1 MTNTFPVCMSMCTNT
16 NGRVH
21 TWVQYKII
29 YWKCFIVGEPKW
41 SSEVPINNNVWCISN
56 VSVIL
61 QPNWQLS
68 THEFHHW
75 NQMKCTAVWHW
86 TYHTLN
92 ISYIEHI
99 HEHIHWTYT
108 LNIYMNIYIEHLRLP
123 CVAYVHFTFVKLML
137 TKNCYLG
144 REFPLRFGQKCI
156 IIKLTG
162 KSNNL
167 SLTSEQKRFFKKWV

>member
-1 MTNTFPVCMSMCTNT
+1 MTNTFPVCMSMCTYT

-75 NQMKCTAVWHW
+75 NEMKCTAVWHW
-86 TYHTLN
+86 TYTL
-92 ISYIEHI
+92 
-99 HEHIHWTYT
+99 
-108 LNIYMNIYIEHLRLP
+108 NIYIEHLRLP

>member
-1 MTNTFPVCMSMCTNT
+1 MEPLVEKRKVIFMTNTFPVCMSMCTYT

-75 NQMKCTAVWHW
+75 NEMKCTAVWHW

-92 ISYIEHI
+92 IYIEHI
-99 HEHIHWTYT
+99 HWTLATAMCRIRSFHIRQI
-108 LNIYMNIYIEHLRLP
+108 NVNK
-123 CVAYVHFTFVKLML
+123 KLL
-137 TKNCYLG
+137 F
-144 REFPLRFGQKCI
+144 RERVSFEIWPKMYNHKI
-156 IIKLTG
+156 
-162 KSNNL
+162 N
-167 SLTSEQKRFFKKWV
+167 W

>member
-1 MTNTFPVCMSMCTNT
+1 MEPLVEKRKVIFMTNTFPVCMSMCTYT

-29 YWKCFIVGEPKW
+29 YWKCLIVGEPKW
-41 SSEVPINNNVWCISN
+41 SGEVPINNNVWCISN

-61 QPNWQLS
+61 RPNWQLS

-75 NQMKCTAVWHW
+75 NQMKCSVVWHW
-86 TYHTLN
+86 TYHTL
-92 ISYIEHI
+92 
-99 HEHIHWTYT
+99 
-108 LNIYMNIYIEHLRLP
+108 NIYIEHLRLP
-123 CVAYVHFTFVKLML
+123 CVTYAYFTNVKLML

-167 SLTSEQKRFFKKWV
+167 SLTSEQKRFFKKFM